1 MVVNIYDND
10 KYINNGDTS
19 SVEEPEKENDI
30 STDENEKVEKKS
42 SSYDADDLGHRLCC
56 LETAVNRIPC
66 LEHKLKTLETTIG
79 ELTSKLYLLESRYG
93 YLDQYVDELE
103 EHRAEDFEDMK
114 AELRT
119 EFGYEAVDAEA
130 IRDDLNSFMNHVS
143 YELEHLEER
152 ISSVE
157 DLTDCLDDIDICH
170 KGSKC
175 HECSKSESD
184 DEKYGPRKIDE
195 VPVIDILLKYHDAI
209 IAAAKE
215 FDRIIGDDGTNV
227 LKEKSGFKK
236 DDIYKKIEH
245 DRNEWA
251 KWRKRF
257 LSKIEPGSSSIEMSE
272 KEWNDI
278 RNRAMKNEEKE
289 DVINHPSHYT
299 DGKYEVIDFIEDY
312 RLPFHLGNAVKY
324 ICRAGKKDPDKYVE
338 DLKKALWYLRR
349 WNKLHKLAGMPRNAK
364 IDVSDFCNDKGLRY
378 IPELKDVI
386 VDICYGSIYEAE
398 CVLRRYLMEL
408 ELIKE
413 KD

>member
-10 KYINNGDTS
+10 KYINNGDTGF
-19 SVEEPEKENDI
+19 VDEPEKDNDI
-30 STDENEKVEKKS
+30 STDENDKVEKKS
-42 SSYDADDLGHRLCC
+42 SSYDADDLGSRLC
-56 LETAVNRIPC
+56 NID
-66 LEHKLKTLETTIG
+66 KMLKDITGRL
-79 ELTSKLYLLESRYG
+79 SLLESRHG
-93 YLDQYVDELE
+93 YLDQYVVELE
-103 EHRAEDFEDMK
+103 EHRAEDYEDMK

-119 EFGYEAVDAEA
+119 EFGYEAVDTES
-130 IRDDLNSFMNHVS
+130 IREDLNTFMNHVS

-175 HECSKSESD
+175 PECSKSESE

-209 IAAAKE
+209 VAAAKE
-215 FDRIIGDDGTNV
+215 FDRVIGDDGTNV
-227 LKEKSGFKK
+227 LKEKAGFKK

-251 KWRKRF
+251 KWRKKI
-257 LSKIEPGSSSIEMSE
+257 LSKIEPGFSSMEMSE
-272 KEWNDI
+272 NEWNDI
-278 RNRAMKNEEKE
+278 RNGAIKKEEKE
-289 DVINHPSHYT
+289 DVVNHPSHYT

-312 RLPFHLGNAVKY
+312 QLPFHLGNAVKY

-349 WNKLHKLAGMPRNAK
+349 WNKLDRLAVMPRNAK
-364 IDVSDFCNDKGLRY
+364 IDISDFCNDKGLRY
-378 IPELKDVI
+378 IPELKDVVI
-386 VDICYGSIYEAE
+386 DICYGSIYEAE
-398 CVLRRYLMEL
+398 CVLKRYLMEL
-408 ELIKE
+408 ELLE
-413 KD
+413 KKD